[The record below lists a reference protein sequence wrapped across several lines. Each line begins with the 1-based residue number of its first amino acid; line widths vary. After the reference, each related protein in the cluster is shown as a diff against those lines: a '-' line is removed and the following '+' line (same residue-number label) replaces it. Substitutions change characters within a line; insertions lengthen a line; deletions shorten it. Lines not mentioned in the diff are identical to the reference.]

1 MSKPTQSLWASAAQE
16 TDGRIAGCGTPEPR
30 TARRRKST
38 EAASGSSEVNSQGAP
53 AADMRS
59 FQWRVDRPT

>member
-16 TDGRIAGCGTPEPR
+16 TDGRDCRLRDTPEPR

-38 EAASGSSEVNSQGAP
+38 RTKSYL
-53 AADMRS
+53 R
-59 FQWRVDRPT
+59 